1 MALQHYIEDCTD
13 VEGLDDKNW
22 NAPKLHA
29 HQHVFDDIERKGAAR
44 NFGTKI
50 DEAMHGSARNAY
62 LRQTNF
68 KDVAPQV
75 IIQNC

>member
-1 MALQHYIEDCTD
+1 MHS
-13 VEGLDDKNW
+13 
-22 NAPKLHA
+22 
-29 HQHVFDDIERKGAAR
+29 HQHLFDDIENKGAAL

-50 DEAMHGSARNAY
+50 DEAMHGSARNTY

-75 IIQNC
+75 TSITNSAQCTHS